1 LEAPNLKAGDSRA
14 LVLAW
19 SSSTAI
25 EASSRPPAI
34 AKRALRLIAIS
45 APKSIAFSHQL
56 FSKVQIFEFT
66 LLADL
71 KKRIPPRDFSK
82 RINLKKVDPRVGSTF
97 VVSND

>member
-66 LLADL
+66 LGGLE
-71 KKRIPPRDFSK
+71 KT
-82 RINLKKVDPRVGSTF
+82 NSTTRF
-97 VVSND
+97 FEKDQFEKS